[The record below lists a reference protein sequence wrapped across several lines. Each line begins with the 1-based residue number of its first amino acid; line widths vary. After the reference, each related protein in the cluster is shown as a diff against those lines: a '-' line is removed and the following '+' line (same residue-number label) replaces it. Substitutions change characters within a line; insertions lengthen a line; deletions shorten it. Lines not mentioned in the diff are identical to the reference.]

1 MRVWRVLPR
10 LNVFVFADASKAR
23 QLSRLFV
30 GESSSSMTL
39 DIRPTPPDHPQ
50 VLALITELDAYLESL
65 YEPEDVYILDL
76 DGLKHPAVTFL
87 GAWSGD
93 ELVGCGAVRLMPAEP
108 ATQDLPYGEIKRMF
122 VSPMRRGER
131 IGQHLLEALEGA
143 VRQRGVDR
151 ALLETGP
158 PQLEAIALYT
168 RCGYA
173 RRGAYGGY
181 PDKPSASVFMEK
193 RWNPA

>member
-1 MRVWRVLPR
+1 
-10 LNVFVFADASKAR
+10 
-23 QLSRLFV
+23 
-30 GESSSSMTL
+30 MTL
-39 DIRPTPPDHPQ
+39 SIRPTPPDHPH
-50 VLALITELDAYLESL
+50 VLALITELDAYLASL
-65 YEPEDVYILDL
+65 YEPGDVYILDL
-76 DGLKHPAVTFL
+76 AGLKDPSVIFL

-108 ATQDLPYGEIKRMF
+108 ETDGRAYGEIKRMF
-122 VSPMRRGER
+122 VSPTRRGER
-131 IGQHLLEALEGA
+131 IGRQLLESLERA
-143 VRQRGVDR
+143 VQERGVDR

-158 PQLEAIALYT
+158 PQREALALYT

-181 PDKPSASVFMEK
+181 PDKASASVFMEK

>member
-1 MRVWRVLPR
+1 
-10 LNVFVFADASKAR
+10 
-23 QLSRLFV
+23 
-30 GESSSSMTL
+30 MTL
-39 DIRPTPPDHPQ
+39 AIRPTPPDHPQ
-50 VLALITELDAYLESL
+50 VLALITQLDAYLASL
-65 YEPEDVYILDL
+65 YDPEDVYILDL

-93 ELVGCGAVRLMPAEP
+93 ALVGCGAVRLMPAEP
-108 ATQDLPYGEIKRMF
+108 GTDHRPYGEIKRMF
-122 VSPMRRGER
+122 VSPTRRGER
-131 IGQHLLEALEGA
+131 IGQRLLEALEDTA
-143 VRQRGVDR
+143 RQQGVDR

-173 RRGAYGGY
+173 RRGAYADY